1 MASVPKLT
9 LVLPLLLN
17 VTNSTALVLPTS
29 WLPKDREEDEIL
41 TLAKPARVKART
53 KIGNA
58 RRRLIGSP
66 ASNNTDLLPLLTSA
80 KTPTSTDNFDAH
92 LLRVYR

>member
-1 MASVPKLT
+1 MVSVPKLR

-29 WLPKDREEDEIL
+29 WLPKEREEGEKL
-41 TLAKPARVKART
+41 TLAKPAMVKART
-53 KIGNA
+53 KIGST

-66 ASNNTDLLPLLTSA
+66 ASKDTDSPPMLTSA
-80 KTPTSTDNFDAH
+80 KTPTSTDNFDARI
-92 LLRVYR
+92 LSIQR